1 MTEHKVDAKALAAAQ
16 GELADAKERL
26 KALEKDNKD
35 PVAIAKAEHEKAKCE
50 ANLAKAEFGPTSKQ
64 YQQAL
69 DAVDPA
75 LALYKKAVADAA
87 GTRCFKRSCQRA
99 NPALPQ
105 EPGASTSGTRR
116 LVRRVRCNCF
126 DSLTG
131 VCWCCFSALRHFE
144 SNPVHLRH

>member
-1 MTEHKVDAKALAAAQ
+1 MFAMLIVRLGSVVMVAFSTGMTEYKADAKALAAAQ

-35 PVAIAKAEHEKAKCE
+35 PIAVAKAEHAVAKCE

-87 GTRCFKRSCQRA
+87 GAFLCGCRSNVATPHSSCVASDSRVFSVRFVSCQ
-99 NPALPQ
+99 
-105 EPGASTSGTRR
+105 
-116 LVRRVRCNCF
+116 
-126 DSLTG
+126 
-131 VCWCCFSALRHFE
+131 
-144 SNPVHLRH
+144 